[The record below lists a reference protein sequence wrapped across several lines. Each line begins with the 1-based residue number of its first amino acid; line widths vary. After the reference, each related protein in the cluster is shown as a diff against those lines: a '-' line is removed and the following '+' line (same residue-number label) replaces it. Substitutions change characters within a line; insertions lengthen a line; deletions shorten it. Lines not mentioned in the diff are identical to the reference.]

1 MSRSSVTCVDA
12 SLVVRFLLGPQ
23 SEEIR
28 SLWKQWDRERR
39 DLVAPALIHFEI
51 LNALYQYERHG
62 KLSTDTISEAVDVA
76 LGLPIRLYSD
86 SALHLRAIQIT
97 RRFALPAS
105 YDAHYLAL
113 AERLGTE
120 LWTCDARLVKKVGAD
135 LSWVHLA
142 PGSITLPPQTPPSP
156 R

>member
-1 MSRSSVTCVDA
+1 MSRSSVICVDA

-28 SLWKQWDRERR
+28 SLWKQWNQDR

-62 KLSTDTISEAVDVA
+62 KLSTDTISEAVDLA

-86 SALHLRAIQIT
+86 PALHLRALQIT
-97 RRFALPAS
+97 RRFTLPAS

-142 PGSITLPPQTPPSP
+142 L
-156 R
+156 